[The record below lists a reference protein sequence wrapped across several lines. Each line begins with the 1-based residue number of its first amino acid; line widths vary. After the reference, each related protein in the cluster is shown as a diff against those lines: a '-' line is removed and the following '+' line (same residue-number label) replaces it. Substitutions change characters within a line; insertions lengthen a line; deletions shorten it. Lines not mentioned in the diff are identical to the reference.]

1 MLGEF
6 STLKITLEN
15 YAALLIMYKIMMNMT
30 LKQIFVALDGSRNSS
45 RALDHA
51 IYLARQS
58 QAVITGIFVIPM
70 FSVNVA
76 KPKTK
81 LSQLFAES
89 GKKIL
94 IEAKSRCAKN
104 GILLYGKILCGNEG
118 FKLVSFAKNKKADL
132 IVMGSRGQSNIR
144 EFFLGSVS
152 HYVIH
157 KSPIPVLIVK

>member
-1 MLGEF
+1 MV
-6 STLKITLEN
+6 
-15 YAALLIMYKIMMNMT
+15 
-30 LKQIFVALDGSRNSS
+30 LKQIFVALDGSENSS

-81 LSQLFAES
+81 LGQMFTES

-94 IEAKSRCAKN
+94 NDAKSRCAKN
-104 GILLYGKILCGNEG
+104 GILFYSKILCGNEG
-118 FKLVSFAKNKKADL
+118 FKIVTFAKNKKADL
-132 IVMGSRGQSNIR
+132 VVMGSRGRSNVKEI
-144 EFFLGSVS
+144 FLGSVS
-152 HYVIH
+152 HYVAH
-157 KSPIPVLIVK
+157 KSSIPVLIIK